1 MYESGGKKGLSDF
14 MWGCTKRIERLS
26 STVCDLNPQPPLPHL
41 QRVSHWASS
50 AIQAASIPHS
60 DAVGARHL
68 CEMLIRFE
76 NGRIA
81 CTGRAFRLCVLIFAL
96 HRAA

>member
-26 STVCDLNPQPPLPHL
+26 STV
-41 QRVSHWASS
+41 HWASS